1 MFRDLPES
9 KNMFRDP
16 SGGSMVPYGGN
27 QVVNFQ
33 KNTEEGASATRIE
46 MLETMGNNLLMHGI
60 IGALSMEER
69 LNQKRK

>member
-1 MFRDLPES
+1 
-9 KNMFRDP
+9 
-16 SGGSMVPYGGN
+16 MVPYGGN

-60 IGALSMEER
+60 IGALSMEET